1 VFIERDGV
9 EVRVGNEL
17 GLGVG
22 VAVVFDVVV
31 VIDVLDDRVVVLL
44 VVFVTFT
51 IHPATHAVASTA
63 AVNTVTKR
71 LLIYVTFI
79 VETLEYIVLLVFI

>member
-9 EVRVGNEL
+9 ETRVGNTL

-22 VAVVFDVVV
+22 VAVIFDVVV
-31 VIDVLDDRVVVLL
+31 VIDVLDDTVVVLL
-44 VVFVTFT
+44 VVFVTFS
-51 IHPATHAVASTA
+51 IHPATNTVASTV
-63 AVNTVTKR
+63 AVNAVNQR
-71 LLIYVTFI
+71 FFIYIAFI